1 MITLSFDFKKIKLKQ
16 LKILGLMSGSSCDG
30 VDAALCGFSMK
41 NDILEFELIK
51 TASFK
56 FSNQLSSD
64 LRTAASSLSAEL
76 NSLNS
81 EFSIFLGENI
91 SSCFPNSAKIDYI
104 ASHGH
109 TVLHAPEKGFTVQLG
124 NGALIS
130 AETGIATICDFRS
143 QDIAHGGQ
151 GAPLAPLA
159 DKYLFGGHD
168 FYLNLGGIV
177 NVSHLNAEKVIGFD
191 IAPCNQML
199 NALSK
204 LKGLEFDPEGELAS
218 RGRLN
223 VGLLDS
229 LLNNEYLTAPYPKS
243 LDNNWV
249 YSNYTDPILSFDD
262 SIENRLH
269 TTVEFIA
276 VAIKDD
282 LQSIADKERSQL
294 KDTSVFCTGGG
305 AFNNF
310 LMERI
315 KFHCESI
322 GVRVEIPQPE
332 IIEYKEAM
340 LMALMGYLRVIDK
353 PNCIASVTGASK
365 DCSAG
370 VIYYP

>member
-1 MITLSFDFKKIKLKQ
+1 LNQ

-30 VDAALCGFSMK
+30 VDATLCGFIMK
-41 NDILEFELIK
+41 NSTLEFEIIR
-51 TASFK
+51 TASFEFPDK
-56 FSNQLSSD
+56 
-64 LRTAASSLSAEL
+64 LRKGLKTAASSLLSDL

-81 EFSIFLGENI
+81 EFSKFLSKNI
-91 SSCFPNSAKIDYI
+91 SLSFSNNTHIDYI

-109 TVLHAPEKGFTVQLG
+109 TVLHAPEKGYTVQLG

-130 AETGIATICDFRS
+130 AETGVATICDFRS

-168 FYLNLGGIV
+168 YYLNLGGIV
-177 NVSHLNAEKVIGFD
+177 NVSHVNTDKVIGFD

-204 LKGLEFDPEGELAS
+204 LKGLEFDSGGEMAS
-218 RGRLN
+218 RGSLN
-223 VGLLDS
+223 KELLES
-229 LLNNEYLTAPYPKS
+229 LLSNEYLSKPYPKS

-249 YSNYTDPILSFDD
+249 YSNYTEPILSFDD
-262 SIENRLH
+262 SIENKLR

-276 VAIKDD
+276 IAIKNDIE
-282 LQSIADKERSQL
+282 SIADKERSQL
-294 KDTSVFCTGGG
+294 KDSSVFCTGGG

-322 GVRVEIPQPE
+322 GVRVEIPKPE

-365 DCSAG
+365 DCCAG